1 MKAYS
6 LDLRQKLVDAY
17 YREPK
22 PGEKKISQRK
32 LAERFGVAPSF
43 VQKILKQY
51 RETGDIRPKKRQE
64 QTPTKL
70 NSEQLELLREL
81 VTANNDATLEELKQM
96 LYEKSG
102 VLIGRSTV
110 DRMVKRLG
118 FTVKKNAARQRERER
133 ASPAKAS

>member
-17 YREPK
+17 YKEPE

-51 RETGDIRPKKRQE
+51 RETGDIAIL
-64 QTPTKL
+64 T
-70 NSEQLELLREL
+70 LLRC
-81 VTANNDATLEELKQM
+81 
-96 LYEKSG
+96 S
-102 VLIGRSTV
+102 SS
-110 DRMVKRLG
+110 
-118 FTVKKNAARQRERER
+118 NA
-133 ASPAKAS
+133 